1 MYGPWKVH
9 EMANILTQ
17 VASHET
23 SQPERKAR
31 DDSASPK
38 DTYREFC
45 REEPSLP
52 LFARDWWLDA
62 AVGRDGWNVALVK
75 KAGQVVASMPYMLH
89 RRYRL
94 AVVTQP
100 ALTPALGPWLR
111 QYGGKAAAQIGS
123 EKELMQ
129 ALIEQLPPFDYF
141 AQTWHFSVKN
151 WQPFFWNGFQQ
162 TTYYTY
168 VLADLSDSAKLWAG
182 LEGSV
187 RRTIK
192 KAGTEHRLQVRDDL
206 PLDDFLALN
215 RKTFERQGLAQPY
228 SDALVR
234 RLDAACAER
243 GCRKLFIAVD
253 PDGVQHAA
261 WYVVWDEHSAYA
273 LMGGSDPVH
282 RPSGGNSLCMWA
294 AIQHAAS
301 VTRQFNFGGSMIE
314 PIERYFRDFGGGHVP
329 YFHISKTRS
338 RLLKL
343 RLGLLAL
350 IGKK

>member
-1 MYGPWKVH
+1 M
-9 EMANILTQ
+9 ENILTP
-17 VASHET
+17 VAADEAADET
-23 SQPERKAR
+23 LRPRMQASGE
-31 DDSASPK
+31 SALPK
-38 DTYREFC
+38 DAYRAFC
-45 REEPSLP
+45 REEASLP

-62 AVGRDGWNVALVK
+62 AVGPEGWNVALVK
-75 KAGQVVASMPYMLH
+75 KAGQVVASMPYRLH
-89 RRYRL
+89 RRYRQTI
-94 AVVTQP
+94 VTQP
-100 ALTPALGPWLR
+100 ALTPVLGPWLR
-111 QYGGKAAAQIGS
+111 NYGGKAAAQIGS

-129 ALIEQLPPFDYF
+129 ALIDQLPAFDHF

-168 VLADLSDSAKLWAG
+168 VLPDLSDPGKLWSG

-192 KAGTEHRLQVRDDL
+192 KAGTEHRLTVRDDL
-206 PLDDFLALN
+206 PLDDFLALS
-215 RKTFERQGLAQPY
+215 RKTFERQGLRQPY

-243 GCRKLFIAVD
+243 GCRKFFIAVD

-261 WYVVWDEHSAYA
+261 WYMVWDEHSAYA
-273 LMGGSDPVH
+273 LMGGSDPAH

-301 VTRQFNFGGSMIE
+301 VTRQFNFEGSMIE
-314 PIERYFRDFGGGHVP
+314 PIERYFRDFGGVQVP
-329 YFHISKTRS
+329 YFHISKTKS
-338 RLLKL
+338 PLLKL
-343 RLGLLAL
+343 RHGVLSLL
-350 IGKK
+350 GKK